1 MEKTLVLY
9 DVEGW
14 RFFAVEGAKPDVFM
28 PAPDQPDPASDYV
41 QKPKPSVQLGTEAVA
56 ATHVAAHW
64 GEIATVGAADER
76 DSPLAE
82 AIDQGSIAPLKH
94 REAGRLAV
102 DLGLVSFIVAD
113 PGFGGQ
119 VDPCT
124 LPTDEERHLLD
135 DEP

>member
-1 MEKTLVLY
+1 MRESLQL
-9 DVEGW
+9 
-14 RFFAVEGAKPDVFM
+14 P
-28 PAPDQPDPASDYV
+28 PAQVSHARIPSC
-41 QKPKPSVQLGTEAVA
+41 SVQLGTEAVA

-64 GEIATVGAADER
+64 AEVATVGAADER

-94 REAGRLAV
+94 REAGRPAV
-102 DLGLVSFIVAD
+102 DVGLVPFSVAD

-124 LPTDEERHLLD
+124 LPTDEDRHLLD